1 MISFGLIH
9 HGSEIIKEGEH
20 YKLLWTSEFVA
31 KYNENL
37 DSDEVTQVLL
47 KGIEDN
53 MEELK
58 KEFADDV
65 ILEGK
70 YNDNDLAWMLFVD
83 GCSLLHFMENL
94 DIECPE
100 TLNLMLHQL
109 LQILRDAILL
119 ENQLPRRLLEMLSK
133 EEGPKLEFLFFN
145 LCVFGQLKQNGIIG
159 VSIQNP
165 KPIHILDFHRLL
177 FLEELTLP
185 IFYFNDNTLF
195 IFRNLIAYEMCP
207 NVLSKNEFCSFISF
221 MDSLIDNAEDVKELR
236 LSVIPNPS
244 SKNSFLWNDINF
256 TSKWFSGELR
266 LPLFYY
272 NEVTT
277 YFFGN
282 IIAYEMC
289 RDVRCEY
296 EFCSYIS
303 FMDSLIDNVKD
314 VKELTLSGVVQNLL
328 GSDQDLANLFNE
340 LGEDLPTKMYSGFSR
355 TDSLAF
361 NKKYIL
367 VKQQIEKHY
376 TTKWRTWLAE
386 AYNTYFNT
394 PWAVIAFLAA
404 SLVLILTFIQTLFT
418 IHS

>member
-9 HGSEIIKEGEH
+9 HGSEILKEGEH

-177 FLEELTLP
+177 FLSHIKVIHNQME
-185 IFYFNDNTLF
+185 ININ
-195 IFRNLIAYEMCP
+195 P
-207 NVLSKNEFCSFISF
+207 N
-221 MDSLIDNAEDVKELR
+221 
-236 LSVIPNPS
+236 
-244 SKNSFLWNDINF
+244 
-256 TSKWFSGELR
+256 
-266 LPLFYY
+266 
-272 NEVTT
+272 
-277 YFFGN
+277 
-282 IIAYEMC
+282 
-289 RDVRCEY
+289 
-296 EFCSYIS
+296 
-303 FMDSLIDNVKD
+303 
-314 VKELTLSGVVQNLL
+314 
-328 GSDQDLANLFNE
+328 
-340 LGEDLPTKMYSGFSR
+340 
-355 TDSLAF
+355 
-361 NKKYIL
+361 
-367 VKQQIEKHY
+367 
-376 TTKWRTWLAE
+376 
-386 AYNTYFNT
+386 
-394 PWAVIAFLAA
+394 
-404 SLVLILTFIQTLFT
+404 
-418 IHS
+418 